1 MAYLTLFLG
10 HITNMAL
17 MREFLRFLVMGKCD
31 DRSVVNVILNSVTS
45 TSVNVRKLQL
55 YIWLKHLCDKNFHF
69 RVLQMWLATN
79 SIFFTNVI
87 YCCTFSCK
95 SF

>member
-1 MAYLTLFLG
+1 MAYLTLFLS

-17 MREFLRFLVMGKCD
+17 MREFLRFLVMGKYD

-55 YIWLKHLCDKNFHF
+55 YIAKTPL
-69 RVLQMWLATN
+69 
-79 SIFFTNVI
+79 
-87 YCCTFSCK
+87 
-95 SF
+95 